1 MGLNIT
7 TPLVQHVGSGL
18 RDKMLTDDM
27 IITNCALDGF
37 DKSLFIMQKV
47 FADGVSVQLHKYAYP
62 SCAHPTSTIS
72 AVPSAPIYC
81 HIILNF
87 SPRYDKSTLG
97 NNFLALTRLLRG
109 SGMAGFASLIR
120 FSMLTMLL
128 SVLTHQ
134 RYAVLTHQRYA
145 LLAHHMY
152 SDTAC

>member
-87 SPRYDKSTLG
+87 SP
-97 NNFLALTRLLRG
+97 
-109 SGMAGFASLIR
+109 GMINL
-120 FSMLTMLL
+120 
-128 SVLTHQ
+128 
-134 RYAVLTHQRYA
+134 
-145 LLAHHMY
+145 LLATISWPLLGY
-152 SDTAC
+152 CGAVAWQASRL